1 MKIASVA
8 GDFSV
13 SVAKKL
19 GLDKVLADLNRKF
32 DGIGNATNK
41 PPVIPDSDLVKRIQ
55 AKIGLYPKVI
65 DPRSGREIT
74 FPSAIQ
80 GKTPKDQ
87 RVAWTS
93 KDRGAFIKEWYDRG
107 YQTPKGGWDKY
118 DVHHIQPREFGGS
131 NNFNNLVPVERNT
144 HREFNKF
151 WREFN
156 GL

>member
-32 DGIGNATNK
+32 DGIGNAPNK